1 MIRYLMIQHEVL
13 KKQLRIFLALDMIL
27 LYLFLFSG
35 SFLVFRDRRDV
46 LKLKFIEKRNSLND
60 INNSSVFSPI
70 TLDSIH
76 FFKSPRI
83 PYYPIGIVINSF
95 SVNLLIH
102 GTDFLGPK
110 IFSLTL
116 EAIVLIGFILCFIA
130 GFMIGMDWYR
140 LFAKLYPDLYSEI
153 EQILNGL
160 KNTKE
165 SSIQG

>member
-1 MIRYLMIQHEVL
+1 MIQHEVL
-13 KKQLRIFLALDMIL
+13 RKQLRIFLALDMIL

-46 LKLKFIEKRNSLND
+46 LKLKFIEKRNSFND
-60 INNSSVFSPI
+60 IDNSSVFSPI

-116 EAIVLIGFILCFIA
+116 ETIVLIGFILCFIA

-140 LFAKLYPDLYSEI
+140 LFAKLYPNLYSEI